1 MVPLTAGIAS
11 RKVGLHITK
20 HRHKYQRRTTMN
32 TTGDRTDQIRETFAT
47 MGLGSA
53 ADRALY
59 ADPFAPVQTVKLE
72 IVTTC
77 SSQPFAR

>member
-1 MVPLTAGIAS
+1 
-11 RKVGLHITK
+11 
-20 HRHKYQRRTTMN
+20 MN
-32 TTGDRTDQIRETFAT
+32 TTGDRTDQIRETFAA